1 MHEETLNQLQQA
13 TQVLNDL
20 QSAHVEDNIDDLY
33 AEVVQLQ
40 EKLRYIDEQLE
51 RLDEEQWLKDILQE
65 LTIVLKKLGLPM
77 P

>member
-33 AEVVQLQ
+33 AEVVQL
-40 EKLRYIDEQLE
+40 
-51 RLDEEQWLKDILQE
+51 
-65 LTIVLKKLGLPM
+65 
-77 P
+77 